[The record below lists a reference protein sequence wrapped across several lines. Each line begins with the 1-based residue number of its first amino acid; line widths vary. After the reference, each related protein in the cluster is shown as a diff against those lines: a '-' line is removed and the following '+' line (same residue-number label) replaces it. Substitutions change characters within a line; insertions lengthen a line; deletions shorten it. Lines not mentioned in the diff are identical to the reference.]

1 MAANGSK
8 RVSIYFLIRFL
19 ELRPNARS
27 ADYGDISDRRA
38 LREKLQC
45 KPFEWYMKT
54 VYPQLLEHRDQV
66 PVMMKGWV
74 NLPDSRFLI
83 LIQLMHLILKYL
95 LFFFNLTA

>member
-8 RVSIYFLIRFL
+8 RVSIYFLIRFF

-66 PVMMKGWV
+66 PVMMKGEFAGQPIFV
-74 NLPDSRFLI
+74 SYSIDAFDSKI
-83 LIQLMHLILKYL
+83 SS
-95 LFFFNLTA
+95 FFFNLTA